1 MHKVGKEILI
11 VDSLQRLRP
20 VAMILP
26 VLAERMPFD
35 SRLFVLLG
43 QVFLSSC
50 MTGRRKNSQTSLMR
64 RDKNKLS
71 LLVYNC
77 QLNVILS
84 VNTDPTHF

>member
-26 VLAERMPFD
+26 ELAERMPFD

-43 QVFLSSC
+43 L
-50 MTGRRKNSQTSLMR
+50 TNLK
-64 RDKNKLS
+64 
-71 LLVYNC
+71 
-77 QLNVILS
+77 
-84 VNTDPTHF
+84 

>member
-43 QVFLSSC
+43 LAPSNQPITELGPLS
-50 MTGRRKNSQTSLMR
+50 TNQIPG
-64 RDKNKLS
+64 
-71 LLVYNC
+71 LLENLV
-77 QLNVILS
+77 
-84 VNTDPTHF
+84 